1 MGKDNGIGTDTHTY
15 GLGWGRNPDN
25 YEYEPKRYK
34 GRCRFYSYEGNKCTC
49 NYGWLFKKN
58 CLGSGNCTKYEQ
70 ITEEEFIERQK
81 ENRKKRRQEAKSIVM
96 AGAPAGT
103 DAETPSESL
112 GRRYKGRCR
121 FYSYDGD
128 RCRCKTSPCYKSKCK
143 GSGGCREYQA
153 ISEGWFK
160 RRQNVAS
167 IKNNSESGSVGG

>member
-15 GLGWGRNPDN
+15 GLGGGRNPDN
-25 YEYEPKRYK
+25 YDYEPKRYK
-34 GRCRFYSYEGNKCTC
+34 GRCNYSWRFE
-49 NYGWLFKKN
+49 KN
-58 CLGSGNCTKYEQ
+58 CLGSGNCKEYKQ

-81 ENRKKRRQEAKSIVM
+81 ENRKKRRQEAKSRGM
-96 AGAPAGT
+96 AGAPAGI
-103 DAETPSESL
+103 DDETQSEHHV
-112 GRRYKGRCR
+112 RRYKGRCR

-160 RRQNVAS
+160 RRQEAANRKEQS
-167 IKNNSESGSVGG
+167 

>member
-25 YEYEPKRYK
+25 YDYEPKRYK
-34 GRCRFYSYEGNKCTC
+34 GRCRFYLYDDGKCTC
-49 NYGWLFKKN
+49 NYSWRFEKN
-58 CLGSGNCTKYEQ
+58 CLGSGNCKEYKQ